1 MEEFQVIPNN
11 LIMMKSNLQNIEIKK
26 VKKSPLHIPKLELI
40 ALILS
45 VLFSNYIQLL
55 LNLNGKFV

>member
-45 VLFSNYIQLL
+45 VLF
-55 LNLNGKFV
+55 